1 MIEKRFTDFLT
12 DGIRNNWDTK
22 GLSDYKGITLT
33 YSEIAHR
40 IVNLQFVFEAAGM
53 QKGDKVALVGK
64 NSVHWGVVY
73 LAAVL
78 SELVIV
84 PILPDFKVEAVEHII
99 NHSESRLLFASDQM
113 RNSINASNIAKIEA
127 VFSIEELLVV
137 TTENEAITKAC
148 ANKRIFFEKK
158 FPQGLNAERF
168 NLKPVDNDKLAVI
181 SYTSGTSGTSK
192 GVMLSHNSLAAN
204 MQFAQTHMPLKS
216 EDDIVSFLPLAHAFG
231 CAFEFLFPFTLGCHI
246 TFLTR
251 TPSPAIIMEAFKVVR
266 PRLILSVPLV
276 IEKIYKKQISP
287 MLKKPAVKVL
297 IKTPLLN
304 KLLFNKINKKLT
316 QVFGGNF
323 TELVVGGAAL
333 SHETEQF
340 FRKIGFPFT
349 IGYGMTECGPLISYS
364 GWKSFKLE
372 SAGKTVNTLEAKID
386 SADPQRIEGEILV
399 KGENVM
405 NGYFKN
411 QKATD
416 DVLDSDGWLHTG
428 DMGLIDNE
436 GVIFIKGRVK
446 NMILGSSGQNIYPE
460 EIESV
465 INNRQLVLESVVI
478 EENGKIIAMVV
489 PDPDVMKARKLTKA
503 ALPPIFEHYRKEVNK
518 LLPGYMQVSK
528 FLIREDEFEKTPKKS
543 IKRYMYVD

>member
-1 MIEKRFTDFLT
+1 MIEKRFTDYLS

-33 YSEIAHR
+33 YNEIAHR
-40 IVNLQFVFEAAGM
+40 IINLQFIFEAAGM

-73 LAAVL
+73 LASVL

-113 RNSINASNIAKIEA
+113 RGAISAGNIPQIEA
-127 VFSIEELLVV
+127 VFSIEELKVV
-137 TTENEAITKAC
+137 STKNDAIRKAC
-148 ANKRIFFEKK
+148 ANKRLIFEKK
-158 FPQGLNAERF
+158 YPFGLTAELF
-168 NLKPVDNDKLAVI
+168 QPEPVDNGKLAVI
-181 SYTSGTSGTSK
+181 SYTSGTSGVSK

-204 MQFAQTHMPLKS
+204 MQFAQHNMPLKS

-246 TFLTR
+246 TFLTK
-251 TPSPAIIMEAFKVVR
+251 TPSPQIIMEAFKVVR

-287 MLKKPAVKVL
+287 LLKKPAIKVL
-297 IKTPLLN
+297 IKIPGLNQLLY
-304 KLLFNKINKKLT
+304 NKINKKLT
-316 QVFGGNF
+316 LVFGGNF
-323 TELVVGGAAL
+323 TELVIGGAAL

-364 GWKSFKLE
+364 GWKTFKLE
-372 SAGKTVNTLEAKID
+372 SAGKTVDTLEAKID

-399 KGENVM
+399 RGENVM
-405 NGYFKN
+405 NGYYKN

-416 DVLDSDGWLHTG
+416 DVIDNEGWLHTG
-428 DMGLIDNE
+428 DMGLIDDE

-446 NMILGSSGQNIYPE
+446 NMILGASGQNIYPE

-465 INNRQLVLESVVI
+465 INNRQLVLESVVV
-478 EENGKIIAMVV
+478 EDKGKIVAMVV
-489 PDPDVMKARKLTKA
+489 PDPDVMKARKLTKEE
-503 ALPPIFEHYRKEVNK
+503 LPEIFEHYRKEVNK
-518 LLPGYMQVSK
+518 ILPGYMQVSK
-528 FLIREDEFEKTPKKS
+528 FVIREEEFEKTPKKS